1 MSPIAGSLV
10 AIVTPMK
17 ADAGLDLEAFR
28 ALIDWHVASGTH
40 GIVAVGTTGES
51 PTVNV
56 DEHLTL
62 IEVAVSQA
70 AGRVPIIAGTGANST
85 AEAIELTRQAHR
97 LGAQASLQ
105 VVPYY
110 NKPSQEGL
118 YQHFRAVAEAV
129 AMPHILYNV
138 PGRTVADLSHETT
151 MRLAQIPNIVGI
163 KDATGNLERG
173 QWLIREAPKHFSV
186 FSGDDPTA
194 PLLMLMGGRGNIS
207 VTANV
212 LPKEMSVLCEAA
224 LAGDARAVAEQNLGL
239 MPMHRAMFCEANPIA
254 VKWALHRMGRMDCG
268 IRLPL
273 VQPSAAAQDII
284 ISALRAHGV
293 AT

>member
-10 AIVTPMK
+10 AIVTPMN

-56 DEHLTL
+56 EEHLSL
-62 IEVAVSQA
+62 IEVAVRQA
-70 AGRVPIIAGTGANST
+70 AGRIPVIAGTGANST
-85 AEAIELTRQAHR
+85 AEAIELTQQAHR

-151 MRLAQIPNIVGI
+151 MRLAQISNIIGI

-173 QWLIREAPKHFSV
+173 QWLIREAPQHFSV
-186 FSGDDPTA
+186 FSGDDSTA
-194 PLLMLMGGRGNIS
+194 HLLMLMGGGAIFLSRPMSCQRRCLSS
-207 VTANV
+207 VRRLWLGMPGRWQSKILASCPCIGPCSARPIP
-212 LPKEMSVLCEAA
+212 LP
-224 LAGDARAVAEQNLGL
+224 
-239 MPMHRAMFCEANPIA
+239 
-254 VKWALHRMGRMDCG
+254 
-268 IRLPL
+268 
-273 VQPSAAAQDII
+273 
-284 ISALRAHGV
+284 
-293 AT
+293 